1 VGDGLTDDEVARASD
16 YLVKSH
22 AFDLETAEKRL
33 EPQLE
38 TALYDLPR
46 DYFPRFVEQVRA
58 VTTGAAA
65 DAVRARI
72 AKDDL
77 SIALVATAT
86 DELMAGLAALPG
98 VRAVERVSVERV

>member
-1 VGDGLTDDEVARASD
+1 DEGLSDEEIQRASD

-38 TALYDLPR
+38 TALYDLPP
-46 DYFPRFVEQVRA
+46 DYFPRFVEKVRA
-58 VTTGAAA
+58 VTTAAAA

-77 SIALVATAT
+77 AIALVATAT
-86 DELMAGLAALPG
+86 DRLMAGLEALPG
-98 VRAVERVSVERV
+98 VRSVERISVEHV